1 MCVIHGKYVTSYK
14 TFIRKCDRKERRH
27 MREKSVDFAKVAA
40 GKNRCYKPTV
50 LNTSGCLNV

>member
-1 MCVIHGKYVTSYK
+1 
-14 TFIRKCDRKERRH
+14 

-40 GKNRCYKPTV
+40 GKNSCYKPVV